1 MNIATFSNIEYIP
14 HFLCQACSAVA
25 SERRER
31 ERVNDAFLA
40 RVDRLSVQEH
50 RVMLLIC
57 TGIQP
62 QEIADKMGLSVK
74 TVSTY
79 RARILEKLQLSSNV
93 AVVLACERAG
103 LLDGVTAT

>member
-14 HFLCQACSAVA
+14 HFLCQSCSAVA

-31 ERVNDAFLA
+31 ERVNDTFIERAN
-40 RVDRLSVQEH
+40 RLSGQE
-50 RVMLLIC
+50 RLVMLHIC
-57 TGIQP
+57 AGLQP
-62 QEIADKMGLSVK
+62 QEIAAKMELSVK

-79 RARILEKLQLSSNV
+79 RARVLEKLQLRSNV